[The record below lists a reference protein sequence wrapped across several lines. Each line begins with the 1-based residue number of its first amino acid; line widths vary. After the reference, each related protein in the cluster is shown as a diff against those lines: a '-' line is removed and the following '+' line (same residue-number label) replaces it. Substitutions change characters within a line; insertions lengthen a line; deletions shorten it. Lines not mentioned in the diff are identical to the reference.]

1 MTFGVKWRKF
11 AFIALAGLSC
21 SFTTLAEELPGRF
34 IDLPTVRLWITDSGG
49 TGEAVILLHPRT
61 GNSEFW
67 QHTIPALSK
76 AGYRAIAVDNPGWG
90 KSAVHDAQNPEP
102 VADTIEALID
112 HLGLD
117 KIHVVGTAMGGYVAF
132 DYATWQ
138 PERTKSLVIAAS
150 GLGMQND
157 PEYRE
162 FRERAK
168 IPGMDKQTSD
178 IREVSPNY
186 RGMNPEGVA
195 RWKEIYN
202 NAQRDDSVRP
212 PLRAPN
218 TPEKLASLRVP
229 SLLIA
234 GGMDL
239 VTPSGGMRLWS
250 RHITAPKEFVVVAEA
265 GHVLVWEQPKVFN
278 KLLIDFLQKH

>member
-1 MTFGVKWRKF
+1 MKWRHL
-11 AFIALAGLSC
+11 IVLALAGSCC
-21 SFTTLAEELPGRF
+21 SFTALADELPGRYV
-34 IDLPTVRLWITDSGG
+34 DLPTVRLWMIDSGG

-67 QHTIPALSK
+67 QHTVPALVD
-76 AGYRAIAVDNPGWG
+76 AGYRAIAIDNPGWG
-90 KSAVHDAQNPEP
+90 KSAVYDAQNPVP
-102 VADTIEALID
+102 VADTIDALID
-112 HLGLD
+112 HLELD
-117 KIHVVGTAMGGYVAF
+117 EIHVVGTAMGGYVAL
-132 DYATWQ
+132 DYATWR
-138 PERTKSLVIAAS
+138 PERTRSLVIAAS

-162 FRERAK
+162 FRARAE
-168 IPGMDKQTSD
+168 IPGMDKQPSD

-202 NAQRDDSVRP
+202 NAIRDGAVRP
-212 PLRAPN
+212 PLKAPN
-218 TPEKLASLRVP
+218 TPQKLATLRVP

-250 RHITAPKEFVVVAEA
+250 RHITAPKEFIVVAEA
-265 GHVLVWEQPKVFN
+265 GHVLVWEQPNVFN
-278 KLLIDFLQKH
+278 QVLIDFLQKH

>member
-1 MTFGVKWRKF
+1 MRWRHLLFF
-11 AFIALAGLSC
+11 AVAGMC
-21 SFTTLAEELPGRF
+21 YSFPAFTDEMRGRF
-34 IDLPTVRLWITDSGG
+34 VDLPSVQLWMVDSGG
-49 TGEAVILLHPRT
+49 TGEAVLLLHPRT

-67 QHTIPALSK
+67 QYTMPALSA
-76 AGYRAIAVDNPGWG
+76 AGYRAIAIDNPGWG
-90 KSAVHDAQNPEP
+90 KSAVHDAQNPVP

-112 HLGLD
+112 HLELD
-117 KIHVVGTAMGGYVAF
+117 KIHVVGTAMGGYVALDF
-132 DYATWQ
+132 ATWR
-138 PERTKSLVIAAS
+138 PERTQSLVIAAS

-162 FRERAK
+162 FRERAR
-168 IPGMDKQTSD
+168 IPGMDQQPSY

-186 RGMNPEGVA
+186 RGMNPEGVT
-195 RWKEIYN
+195 RWQEIYN
-202 NAQRDDSVRP
+202 NGQRDGAVRP
-212 PLRAPN
+212 PLKAPN
-218 TPEKLASLRVP
+218 TPEKLSTLRSP

-265 GHVLVWEQPKVFN
+265 GHVLVWEQPEVFN
-278 KLLIDFLQKH
+278 RLLIDFLQQH